1 MKRFCSIISCFLAIT
16 ILISSSVVTVHAA
29 SVSPFTAPFWVWAG
43 NKAQEEA
50 TSDEGYVGY
59 LDYLKAAFSRKDSGC
74 TSSQSKNGCHYWQ
87 LISDLPVSSITG
99 KFRVKCQY
107 CGMYYA
113 DYSSC
118 DPEKEAETAY
128 ANNVST
134 LPATGYNSA
143 GKLLWQPSFMDAVDV
158 DGGTSQCREFGFVV
172 NAGGYYSIISG
183 FTPGFVSTDI
193 QKLDGASVSI
203 IGSKM
208 SLDLTSTS
216 NFYDVTI
223 NGTGGARSPTR
234 LYFLAPIAGS
244 YSVVSSPFVTA
255 QLETGR
261 LTNLITTTEYTWRP
275 ALVNS
280 GNPYGAGGRL
290 SMDLYWNDASGK
302 GIIPG
307 NGISLT
313 GARKHITFSTPIF
326 QITPASSIT
335 TTINNTYNINTRV
348 NNFQGNYY
356 NNVTNN
362 YYNNTTI
369 INETTNNYYDMTTNN
384 YYTMSNWSYDYQ
396 SRTYFVT
403 LEDGTTITVQFGDDC
418 LTITNNNVE
427 NSYQYVINNSTPS
440 PNPETPSTCKH
451 NWTETID
458 VEPTCLEG
466 GHANFTCSLCGETYE
481 QILSAKGHNWTVKEH
496 VNTVYGENG
505 VIVTQGHTLYECSAC
520 GEQWYTETA
529 TPPPDVSGGSSIRS
543 WLQAFQLWLD
553 GKLDSLFS
561 AADAPIIARLDAIL
575 AELQS
580 APGSAACEHTY
591 TQHTE
596 QEATCTLPGLLIFT
610 CSQCGDSYS
619 EIVDPLGHDWIVT
632 SHVDAVTDP
641 ETGEETASA
650 YDVYTCSR
658 CQRTYEDHDG
668 SGPEEDYSS
677 SSISKLVVKA
687 FSRLGTFAGK
697 LIGSVI
703 HLFDKAIT
711 ALDNVVSK
719 FNEYVEQIS
728 GFGGGYPAWLTG
740 FWGVLPAELQVALT
754 FAVICMAL
762 GVVGKKL
769 FFS

>member
-29 SVSPFTAPFWVWAG
+29 SVSPVTAPFWVWAG

-59 LDYLKAAFSRKDSGC
+59 LDYLKAAFSTKDSGC

-87 LISDLPVSSITG
+87 LVSDLPVSSITG

-128 ANNVST
+128 TNNVST

-143 GKLLWQPSFMDAVDV
+143 GKLLWQPRWSD
-158 DGGTSQCREFGFVV
+158 CLENRFGFNVCYGRADTLWIREGV
-172 NAGGYYSIISG
+172 ENPFVYDASKDNLSAIFSDSEFLISRSGPDTISGWTQFNECDLIFRCNGSIYFEAPISGKYSVYRQAYLSAEAETGKNTNFYKSSLYSASNGGQWTLGQGGYLVDSIY
-183 FTPGFVSTDI
+183 FRFVSGNFTSSYEV
-193 QKLDGASVSI
+193 GSI
-203 IGSKM
+203 LRLLGYRM
-208 SLDLTSTS
+208 
-216 NFYDVTI
+216 NF
-223 NGTGGARSPTR
+223 R
-234 LYFLAPIAGS
+234 L
-244 YSVVSSPFVTA
+244 
-255 QLETGR
+255 
-261 LTNLITTTEYTWRP
+261 
-275 ALVNS
+275 
-280 GNPYGAGGRL
+280 
-290 SMDLYWNDASGK
+290 
-302 GIIPG
+302 
-307 NGISLT
+307 
-313 GARKHITFSTPIF
+313 STPIYA
-326 QITPASSIT
+326 IEPISDT

-348 NNFQGNYY
+348 NNFQGDYY
-356 NNVTNN
+356 DNVTNN

-427 NSYQYVINNSTPS
+427 NSYQYVINNNNTPN

-458 VEPTCLEG
+458 VAPTCLEG

-496 VNTVYGENG
+496 VNTVYGESG

-561 AADAPIIARLDAIL
+561 AADAVIVTKLDALI
-575 AELQS
+575 EKTS
-580 APGSAACEHTY
+580 DTVVNVIGDNTYVPGVLYLDDDNGVVNTTKNGVSIFGDLLRWLWQNVFDGAFEAADITKLDGLFY
-591 TQHTE
+591 DPTE
-596 QEATCTLPGLLIFT
+596 
-610 CSQCGDSYS
+610 
-619 EIVDPLGHDWIVT
+619 VT
-632 SHVDAVTDP
+632 T
-641 ETGEETASA
+641 
-650 YDVYTCSR
+650 
-658 CQRTYEDHDG
+658 DG
-668 SGPEEDYSS
+668 S
-677 SSISKLVVKA
+677 
-687 FSRLGTFAGK
+687 
-697 LIGSVI
+697 
-703 HLFDKAIT
+703 
-711 ALDNVVSK
+711 
-719 FNEYVEQIS
+719 
-728 GFGGGYPAWLTG
+728 
-740 FWGVLPAELQVALT
+740 
-754 FAVICMAL
+754 
-762 GVVGKKL
+762 
-769 FFS
+769 

>member
-1 MKRFCSIISCFLAIT
+1 
-16 ILISSSVVTVHAA
+16 
-29 SVSPFTAPFWVWAG
+29 
-43 NKAQEEA
+43 
-50 TSDEGYVGY
+50 
-59 LDYLKAAFSRKDSGC
+59 
-74 TSSQSKNGCHYWQ
+74 
-87 LISDLPVSSITG
+87 
-99 KFRVKCQY
+99 
-107 CGMYYA
+107 
-113 DYSSC
+113 
-118 DPEKEAETAY
+118 
-128 ANNVST
+128 
-134 LPATGYNSA
+134 
-143 GKLLWQPSFMDAVDV
+143 
-158 DGGTSQCREFGFVV
+158 
-172 NAGGYYSIISG
+172 
-183 FTPGFVSTDI
+183 
-193 QKLDGASVSI
+193 
-203 IGSKM
+203 
-208 SLDLTSTS
+208 
-216 NFYDVTI
+216 
-223 NGTGGARSPTR
+223 
-234 LYFLAPIAGS
+234 
-244 YSVVSSPFVTA
+244 
-255 QLETGR
+255 
-261 LTNLITTTEYTWRP
+261 
-275 ALVNS
+275 
-280 GNPYGAGGRL
+280 
-290 SMDLYWNDASGK
+290 MDLYWNDASGK

-427 NSYQYVINNSTPS
+427 NSYQYVINNNNTPS

-458 VEPTCLEG
+458 VAPTCLEG

-496 VNTVYGENG
+496 VNTVYGESG